1 MKGRTHP
8 SPFAALT
15 FQNLKQVPIHCWVD
29 REFSSRRMAKPS
41 LELTTLRRLSAP
53 YSSCSNHSTKAP
65 LYFHIVLKRVN
76 MPIKFSM
83 KNKTYSKPV
92 AGQYTYSLLH
102 SCFSITYKMQLSI
115 LWDSDA
121 IVTAIIF
128 QYFCSSLLEATPD
141 VPILGRTGALCWI
154 HVPSRNFYYL

>member
-1 MKGRTHP
+1 
-8 SPFAALT
+8 
-15 FQNLKQVPIHCWVD
+15 
-29 REFSSRRMAKPS
+29 
-41 LELTTLRRLSAP
+41 
-53 YSSCSNHSTKAP
+53 
-65 LYFHIVLKRVN
+65 

-92 AGQYTYSLLH
+92 AGQYTCSSLY

-141 VPILGRTGALCWI
+141 SSYPGQNRSILLDTCTIKELLLPFSNGKT
-154 HVPSRNFYYL
+154 F